1 MWAKNSA
8 WLQLESVLLWNEI
21 VHLNFTEIKCW
32 AYSLF
37 SSFIITVGKE
47 NHWRANK
54 GCSFIGGWGGGR
66 KYYLS
71 AREWPAAH
79 KEGTPPGPKIE
90 SPLVSSKSS
99 MQVTSLSK
107 WVPSEQFSTRWSSQI
122 TYVLNN
128 TVSFR
133 ANNAKMHLCLL
144 MSVFIRKNI
153 LGIFEVHQYFSFD
166 TTTSLLD

>member
-1 MWAKNSA
+1 M
-8 WLQLESVLLWNEI
+8 
-21 VHLNFTEIKCW
+21 HLNFTEIKCW

-71 AREWPAAH
+71 ATEWPAAH

-90 SPLVSSKSS
+90 SPLVSS

-128 TVSFR
+128 TLSFR
-133 ANNAKMHLCLL
+133 ANKAKMHLCLL

>member
-1 MWAKNSA
+1 MKLCIWISQKLNVEPTAYLAVLSLLLAKKITEE
-8 WLQLESVLLWNEI
+8 LIKDVL
-21 VHLNFTEIKCW
+21 
-32 AYSLF
+32 SLGDG
-37 SSFIITVGKE
+37 VGGE
-47 NHWRANK
+47 NT
-54 GCSFIGGWGGGR
+54 I
-66 KYYLS
+66 YLS
-71 AREWPAAH
+71 ATEWPAAH

-90 SPLVSSKSS
+90 SPLVSS

-128 TVSFR
+128 TLSFR
-133 ANNAKMHLCLL
+133 ANKAKMHLCLL